1 MEALLLHHLDP
12 PSMHTMPSPKPSA
25 VDVAHPLRTSSGK
38 VTAGAAGACAL
49 AVNGVVY
56 GAMSGAG
63 MLAVGV
69 FALAAGVAAGVAL
82 RPSQDAPVA
91 TGPSRSARPADP
103 ERASLI
109 GVDLGDGVDDDDDS
123 LVTSQT
129 QAASAV
135 LVFRATPEAH
145 AALKRAVQ
153 WAPVPLEA
161 VDRAAEGELVF
172 ACHSA
177 ELANAGPA
185 LMGHLHGRLGPLFDQ
200 IRVGVAV
207 TPHDGS
213 FADARMLAGVAAEH
227 ASAGEAAWH
236 DDLSRKLFGCGPF
249 QAGDLTAALEDG
261 QIVMAFQPFYTN
273 DRWTLAGAEILIRW
287 RHPQCGELPPSR
299 FLSAFRGKHDLVT
312 LTQEVVTV
320 ACRKLSTWKAA
331 FGDGF
336 RVVVNSGLAEFCD
349 PSTFGSLAY
358 LLDLAGA
365 DRVRFDIPVDELL
378 HMTDEEREMLTSAA
392 DEGAQLIATSVRDI
406 AQLDALRG
414 LPVSGVKI
422 DAYRLGALGVTQ
434 IEPLAR
440 AAVERGL
447 QVYAVRVES
456 AADLQRLRNLD
467 TLAYVQGFAL
477 SQVVDAATIDRLGS
491 PFAQVTIDPKAS
503 RPVVEARAAVELH
516 L

>member
-1 MEALLLHHLDP
+1 MPQHLDP
-12 PSMHTMPSPKPSA
+12 PPAHTLPTPKTTSP
-25 VDVAHPLRTSSGK
+25 DVAHPLRSTTGK
-38 VTAGAAGACAL
+38 VTAAAAATCAL

-56 GAMSGAG
+56 GSMSGAG

-69 FALAAGVAAGVAL
+69 CAMLAGVAAGVAL
-82 RPSQDAPVA
+82 RPSAHAPA
-91 TGPSRSARPADP
+91 RALSAGEP
-103 ERASLI
+103 ERASLV

-123 LVTSQT
+123 MLTAQA

-135 LVFRATPEAH
+135 LVFRATPEART
-145 AALKRAVQ
+145 ALKRAVQ
-153 WAPVPLEA
+153 WSPVPLEA
-161 VDRAAEGELVF
+161 ADRADDGELVF
-172 ACHSA
+172 VCHSA
-177 ELANAGPA
+177 ELAQAGPA

-200 IRVGVAV
+200 VRVGVAV

-213 FADARMLAGVAAEH
+213 FDDARALASVAAEH
-227 ASAGEAAWH
+227 AGVGEAAWH
-236 DDLSRKLFGCGPF
+236 DDLSRRLFGCGPF
-249 QAGDLTAALEDG
+249 QSGDLTAALEDG

-287 RHPQCGELPPSR
+287 QHPECGELPPSR
-299 FLSAFRGKHDLVT
+299 FLGAFRGKHDMVT

-320 ACRKLSTWKAA
+320 ACRKLGTWKAA

-365 DRVRFDIPVDELL
+365 DRVRFDISVDELL
-378 HMTDEEREMLTSAA
+378 TMTDEEHEMLNAA
-392 DEGAQLIATSVRDI
+392 AEEGAQLIATSVHDV

-414 LPVSGVKI
+414 LPVTGVKL
-422 DAYRLGALGVTQ
+422 DAYRLGAAGVSQ
-434 IEPLAR
+434 LEPLAR

-456 AADLQRLRNLD
+456 VADLQRLRHIDAL
-467 TLAYVQGFAL
+467 TYVQGFAL

-503 RPVVEARAAVELH
+503 RPVVEARAAVALH